1 MLTLASPAKINLFL
15 RVLHRRQDGFHDL
28 ASLMQTVDLSDT
40 IHFRLGEEDG
50 LTCTN
55 ERLPTDNSNLIL
67 KAADLFRRKT
77 GINQGLVAYLEKR
90 IPMEAGLGG
99 GSSNAATTLWAF
111 NSLCGSPATE
121 AELVSWGAELGSDV
135 AFFLS
140 HGTAYCT
147 GRGEIL
153 RPISSLPHSYLW
165 IIKPPQGL
173 STPKVYGRLDV
184 LKLPQNNPEDALG
197 SFLSHRPVYFN
208 DLEVP
213 AFEMMP
219 ELASLK
225 NQLFAS
231 GFSTVLM
238 SGSGSSFFCIGDGSL
253 PHLPDH
259 LSCSAQFINRK
270 TNSWYCV

>member
-99 GSSNAATTLWAF
+99 GSSNAATPLWAF

-140 HGTAYCT
+140 HGTA
-147 GRGEIL
+147 
-153 RPISSLPHSYLW
+153 
-165 IIKPPQGL
+165 
-173 STPKVYGRLDV
+173 
-184 LKLPQNNPEDALG
+184 
-197 SFLSHRPVYFN
+197 
-208 DLEVP
+208 
-213 AFEMMP
+213 
-219 ELASLK
+219 
-225 NQLFAS
+225 
-231 GFSTVLM
+231 
-238 SGSGSSFFCIGDGSL
+238 
-253 PHLPDH
+253 
-259 LSCSAQFINRK
+259 
-270 TNSWYCV
+270 